1 MGHVQN
7 LFFSSDMSLEA
18 LFGLLFKALKWQNLE
33 NFLPAES
40 KPFGDKELNTE
51 RKNNKQ
57 TKKNKKQK
65 RTKKQ
70 KNLIVI

>member
-1 MGHVQN
+1 
-7 LFFSSDMSLEA
+7 MSLEA

-51 RKNNKQ
+51 RKITNRQKKTRNKKEQ
-57 TKKNKKQK
+57 KNKKI
-65 RTKKQ
+65 
-70 KNLIVI
+70 L